1 MKLDKIGRASLR
13 FRAMNTDET
22 MTAEKIRRKSF
33 VTSLGICQ
41 DCGQPV
47 IVGQEFVRLDTGIRH
62 ALCFYEPAFAKRAQ
76 SAKK

>member
-1 MKLDKIGRASLR
+1 MR
-13 FRAMNTDET
+13 TEET

-47 IVGQEFVRLDTGIRH
+47 TAGQEFIRSDTGIRH
-62 ALCFYEPAFAKRAQ
+62 ALCFYEPAFAKRARSVQ
-76 SAKK
+76 E